1 MKLYK
6 IFVANYA
13 EVYSNENSAY
23 TCIHMHT
30 RFFNY
35 GVFHCKTSKV
45 TMSLKISECELPET
59 EVRLVIR
66 SYYKHLTLL
75 SSMVIN

>member
-6 IFVANYA
+6 IFVANY

-23 TCIHMHT
+23 TLAKI
-30 RFFNY
+30 FNY
-35 GVFHCKTSKV
+35 RVFNCKTFEE

-59 EVRLVIR
+59 EVKLVIR